1 MTLEEVED
9 AIEWVYRE
17 AHKAYVEGRVR
28 ELPRL
33 NPNVGYLG
41 ELWSLFDVLVAGDN
55 LA

>member
-9 AIEWVYRE
+9 AIERVYKE
-17 AHKAYVEGRVR
+17 AYKAYAEGRLR

-33 NPNVGYLG
+33 KPDVGDLG